1 MEKIT
6 LHKDND
12 YSITTVSNRFIDE
25 YMTSA
30 NGEFVKIY
38 LYLLRCMNSPDCCF
52 SISKTADKFN
62 HTEKD
67 IQRAL
72 KYWEKMNLLQLEYA
86 PDKTISGIY
95 FTDSDTIPEKD
106 DSVPLKKAFSA
117 QTTTEPGERTQSL
130 APDAESAHNMPPY
143 NVREARAAYN
153 ADELTAFQ
161 EKEEIRELMFV
172 AESYLKKP
180 LTSTDIQTLLSW
192 YDRLGLSADL
202 IVYLLEYCIAGGHS
216 SLHYMDK
223 VAANWKEENI
233 KTVEQAKQNVQAH
246 SRLHYAVIKA
256 LGIQGRSLI
265 PAESSYIEKWNK
277 EYGFKE
283 EIIAEACS
291 RTILAI
297 HQPNFEYTD
306 RILSNWKRQDIQC
319 TEDIRR
325 ADAAFQA
332 AKTAERTHTS
342 ATRAAAM
349 KPTATNRFNSFPQR
363 TYNMDQLEA
372 ELLNTAR

>member
-1 MEKIT
+1 
-6 LHKDND
+6 
-12 YSITTVSNRFIDE
+12 
-25 YMTSA
+25 
-30 NGEFVKIY
+30 
-38 LYLLRCMNSPDCCF
+38 
-52 SISKTADKFN
+52 
-62 HTEKD
+62 
-67 IQRAL
+67 
-72 KYWEKMNLLQLEYA
+72 
-86 PDKTISGIY
+86 
-95 FTDSDTIPEKD
+95 
-106 DSVPLKKAFSA
+106 
-117 QTTTEPGERTQSL
+117 
-130 APDAESAHNMPPY
+130 
-143 NVREARAAYN
+143 
-153 ADELTAFQ
+153 
-161 EKEEIRELMFV
+161 
-172 AESYLKKP
+172 
-180 LTSTDIQTLLSW
+180 
-192 YDRLGLSADL
+192 
-202 IVYLLEYCIAGGHS
+202 
-216 SLHYMDK
+216 MDK